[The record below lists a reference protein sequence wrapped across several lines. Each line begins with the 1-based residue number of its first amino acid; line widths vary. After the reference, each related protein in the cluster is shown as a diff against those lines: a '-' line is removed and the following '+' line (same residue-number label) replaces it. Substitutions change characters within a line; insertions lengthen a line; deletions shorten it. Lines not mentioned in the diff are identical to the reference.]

1 MAYEFVP
8 LKEKYQK
15 EVVPVLMKEFGYK
28 NIHEVPRLV
37 KVVIN
42 MGVGEGARNKDI
54 IESHAR
60 ELTMIAGQKALIT
73 KAKKSISNF
82 KIRKGMTI
90 GVKVTLRG
98 PRMYNFVYKLVNL
111 VLPKV
116 RDFRGLN
123 PNSFDGKGNYSFG
136 LTEQLVFPEISPD
149 QIKRIQGMD
158 IVVVTTAKK
167 DEEAKRLLE
176 LLGFPFKKQ

>member
-42 MGVGEGARNKDI
+42 MGVGEGSRNKDV
-54 IESHAR
+54 IEAHAR
-60 ELTMIAGQKALIT
+60 ELTTIAGQKAIIT

-82 KIRKGMTI
+82 KIRKGMSV

-158 IVVVTTAKK
+158 IVVVTTAKR
-167 DEEAKRLLE
+167 DEEARRLLE